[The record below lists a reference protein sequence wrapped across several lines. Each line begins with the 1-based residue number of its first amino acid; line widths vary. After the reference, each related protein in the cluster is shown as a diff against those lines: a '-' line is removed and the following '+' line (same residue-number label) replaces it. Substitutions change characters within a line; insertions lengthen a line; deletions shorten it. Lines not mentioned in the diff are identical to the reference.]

1 MSFTKSLSLRTKL
14 LFAGSIAVALI
25 LVRANRDE
33 FYGRMHPIP
42 TANAAIVEGPN
53 ASDAKTYGE
62 GHHSRRNASD
72 GLFYVDALVN
82 GRPLRFLVDT
92 GASIM
97 VLTAADAKAVGIEVG
112 EQHYNSNVKT
122 VGGKA
127 EMAWATID
135 RIEIGGRNV
144 SQLRAAVVRNGLG
157 VSLLGQNALSKFES
171 VTIKGDSLSIR

>member
-1 MSFTKSLSLRTKL
+1 MLFTKSPSLRTKL
-14 LFAGSIAVALI
+14 LFAGSIAI
-25 LVRANRDE
+25 TLVFARANRDE
-33 FYGRMHPIP
+33 FYGSIHAIP
-42 TANAAIVEGPN
+42 SANAAIVDS
-53 ASDAKTYGE
+53 ASSSDARSHTE
-62 GHHSRRNASD
+62 GHYSRRNASD

-82 GRPLRFLVDT
+82 GKPLRFLVDT

-144 SQLRAAVVRNGLG
+144 NQLKAAVVRNGLG